1 MWKRTLALLTA
12 TAIAG
17 AAIQPVAAQSYD
29 NNRSYGGYDRS
40 YDNPYD
46 RNRNGVDDRY
56 ENRSYNNDRYYGG
69 QGGYDNRSYAQ
80 GGYGDQRGYEY
91 DRNAA
96 YRCDQARQ
104 GNTAGGAI
112 IGALAGG
119 LLGNSISRGPQRG
132 AGTAVGAIAGGL
144 LGATVGSKLSCDD
157 QRYAQRTYYSG
168 LEAGRAHQRYD
179 WRGRDAYG
187 YLDVGDYYMDRGRRC
202 ANYTQQIYV
211 NGRPEVAS
219 GRACRMGDGTWQAVG

>member
-1 MWKRTLALLTA
+1 MWKQKTLALLTA

-17 AAIQPVAAQSYD
+17 AAIQPVAAQ
-29 NNRSYGGYDRS
+29 GYDYNRYYGDRS
-40 YDNPYD
+40 RTYDNPYD
-46 RNRNGVDDRY
+46 RNRNGYDDRY
-56 ENRSYNNDRYYGG
+56 ENRSYNDRYYGG
-69 QGGYDNRSYAQ
+69 QGGYN
-80 GGYGDQRGYEY
+80 DQRGYEY

-104 GNTAGGAI
+104 GNQAGGAI
-112 IGALAGG
+112 IGAIAGG

-132 AGTAVGAIAGGL
+132 AGTAVGAIAGGI
-144 LGATVGSKLSCDD
+144 LGAAVGSRLSCDD
-157 QRYAQRTYYSG
+157 QRQAQQVYFSG
-168 LEAGRAHQRYD
+168 LETGRPHHRYD

-187 YLDVGDYYMDRGRRC
+187 YLDVGDYYTDRGRRC

-219 GRACRMGDGTWQAVG
+219 GRACRVGDGTWQMVG